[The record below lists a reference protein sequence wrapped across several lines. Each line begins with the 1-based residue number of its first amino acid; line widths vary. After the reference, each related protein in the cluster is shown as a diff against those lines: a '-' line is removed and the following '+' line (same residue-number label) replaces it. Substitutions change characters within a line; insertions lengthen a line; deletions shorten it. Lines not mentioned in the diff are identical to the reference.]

1 MIAEEWT
8 RTRRAASPL
17 LGVRDEPSGLFPA
30 GIRGAILAVAVAGG
44 LAWVFRG
51 FTVDDAL
58 VTARVAGHLASGDGY
73 RFNRSGPA
81 IDAVTPLGW
90 AHLLAAFGPGT
101 PLDMLA
107 RARMLGAGAWLAAA
121 ALLGALGPVQPRGR
135 LALAAML
142 AVSVTLAVWSSAGM
156 ETGVVTL
163 FATLA
168 LLEVAPAALA
178 AGLAAAWR
186 PELLPWAV
194 TLAAG
199 SSVASGATARER
211 MRGLAV
217 RLPLA
222 VVPALGVAL
231 ARKAWFG
238 SFAPL
243 SVVAKA
249 PELAHGLYY
258 AVDALLGTGVALFL
272 LAPRALAASDN
283 RTRALSVAVGAHFA
297 AIAAAGGDWMALY
310 RLVVPVLPTAILAAA
325 RLVPHMT
332 VPWLAGRALLF
343 AVRPLWLAV
352 AVAWPARHVLAHR
365 LELIERSRP
374 ALREGRSVACL
385 DVGWVG
391 AATRATLL
399 DLAGITDPIVA
410 RLPGGHTSKRVSNGL
425 FENRA
430 VDTVV
435 LLLAPGAAPAPR
447 WQDSAFARAVE
458 ERVARLP
465 ALEEFRI
472 RAVLPLGGTTQ
483 SYLVAFRPVR
493 GQEAIPNP

>member
-1 MIAEEWT
+1 MPEELN
-8 RTRRAASPL
+8 R
-17 LGVRDEPSGLFPA
+17 LFPS
-30 GIRGAILAVAVAGG
+30 GIRGALGAVAVAGA
-44 LAWVFRG
+44 LAVVFRG

-58 VTARVAGHLASGDGY
+58 VTARVAAHLANGDGY
-73 RFNRSGPA
+73 HFNTSGPPV
-81 IDAVTPLGW
+81 DAVTPLGW
-90 AHLLAAFGPGT
+90 ANLLAAFGAGT
-101 PLDMLA
+101 PLEMLA
-107 RARMLGAGAWLAAA
+107 RARTLGLVAWLVAAG
-121 ALLGALGPVQPRGR
+121 LVGALGPARSRGR
-135 LALAAML
+135 IALLALVAG
-142 AVSVTLAVWSSAGM
+142 SVTLAAWSSAGM

-163 FATLA
+163 FTTLA

-199 SSVASGATARER
+199 ASVAAGTTARER

-231 ARKAWFG
+231 GRKAWFG
-238 SFAPL
+238 AFAPL

-249 PELAHGLYY
+249 PELAHGVYY
-258 AVDALLGTGVALFL
+258 AADALLGTGVALFL
-272 LAPRALAASDN
+272 LAPRALAASDP
-283 RTRALSVAVGAHFA
+283 RTRALTLAVFAHFVAV
-297 AIAAAGGDWMALY
+297 AAAGGDWMALY

-343 AVRPLWLAV
+343 AIRPLFIAV
-352 AVAWPARHVLAHR
+352 AVAWPARSVLANR
-365 LELIERSRP
+365 LELIERARP
-374 ALREGRSVACL
+374 ALRDGRSVACL

-391 AATRATLL
+391 AATSATLL
-399 DLAGITDPIVA
+399 DLAGITDPVVA

-435 LLLAPGAAPAPR
+435 LLLAPGAAPAAR
-447 WQDSAFARAVE
+447 WQDSSFARAVE
-458 ERVARLP
+458 ERVASLP
-465 ALEEFRI
+465 ALEDFRI
-472 RAVLPLGGTTQ
+472 AAVLPLGGTTQ
-483 SYLVAFRPVR
+483 RYLVAFRPV
-493 GQEAIPNP
+493 GGHEAIPTP

>member
-1 MIAEEWT
+1 
-8 RTRRAASPL
+8 
-17 LGVRDEPSGLFPA
+17 VRNEPNGLFPA
-30 GIRGAILAVAVAGG
+30 GIRGAVVAMAVAGA

-58 VTARVAGHLASGDGY
+58 VTARVAAHLANGQGY
-73 RFNRSGPA
+73 RFNTWGPPV
-81 IDAVTPLGW
+81 DAVTPLGW
-90 AHLLAAFGPGT
+90 AQLLAAFGVGT
-101 PLDMLA
+101 PIEMLA
-107 RARMLGAGAWLAAA
+107 RARMLGFGAWVVAAG
-121 ALLGALGPVQPRGR
+121 LLGALGPAMWRGR
-135 LALAAML
+135 VALVAML
-142 AVSVTLAVWSSAGM
+142 AGSVTVAAWSSAGM

-163 FATLA
+163 LTTLA

-199 SSVASGATARER
+199 ASVAAGTTSRER
-211 MRGLAV
+211 MRGLAM

-238 SFAPL
+238 AFAPL
-243 SVVAKA
+243 SVIAKA
-249 PELAHGLYY
+249 PELGHGLYY
-258 AVDALLGTGVALFL
+258 AADALLGTGVALFL

-283 RTRALSVAVGAHFA
+283 RTRALALAVGAHFA
-297 AIAAAGGDWMALY
+297 AIALAGGDWMALY

-325 RLVPHMT
+325 RLVPHLT
-332 VPWLAGRALLF
+332 APWLFGRALLF
-343 AVRPLWLAV
+343 AIKPLWLVV
-352 AVAWPARHVLAHR
+352 AVAWPARDVLAHR
-365 LELIERSRP
+365 LELIERGRP
-374 ALREGRSVACL
+374 ALREVRSVACL

-391 AATRATLL
+391 AATGSPLL
-399 DLAGITDPIVA
+399 DLAGITDPLVA

-430 VDTVV
+430 VDAVV

-447 WQDSAFARAVE
+447 WQDSSFARAVE
-458 ERVARLP
+458 NRVAQLP
-465 ALEEFRI
+465 ALEGFRI
-472 RAVLPLGGTTQ
+472 GATLPLGGTSQ
-483 SYLVAFRPVR
+483 SYLVAFRPAHDHE
-493 GQEAIPNP
+493 GIPPPSGHE

>member
-1 MIAEEWT
+1 M
-8 RTRRAASPL
+8 RAASPL
-17 LGVRDEPSGLFPA
+17 FGVRDEPGGLFPG
-30 GIRGAILAVAVAGG
+30 GIRGAAVAVAVAGA

-58 VTARVAGHLASGDGY
+58 VSARVAAHLASGEGD
-73 RFNRSGPA
+73 RFNTSGPPV
-81 IDAVTPLGW
+81 DAVTPLGW
-90 AHLLAAFGPGT
+90 AHLLAALGSGT
-101 PLDMLA
+101 PLEMLA
-107 RARMLGAGAWLAAA
+107 RARLLGLGAWLLAAG
-121 ALLGALGPVQPRGR
+121 LLGALGPGLGRGR
-135 LALAAML
+135 VVLTALLAA
-142 AVSVTLAVWSSAGM
+142 SVTLASWSSAGM

-168 LLEVAPAALA
+168 LIGAAPAALA

-186 PELLPWAV
+186 PELLPWAA

-199 SSVASGATARER
+199 ASVATGSTARER
-211 MRGLAV
+211 MRGLAA

-222 VVPALGVAL
+222 VVPALAVAL
-231 ARKAWFG
+231 TRKVSFG

-243 SVVAKA
+243 SVIAKA
-249 PELAHGLYY
+249 PELGHGLYY
-258 AVDALLGTGVALFL
+258 AADALLGTGVALFL
-272 LAPRALAASDN
+272 LAPRALAASDHW
-283 RTRALSVAVGAHFA
+283 TRALALAVGAHFL

-310 RLVVPVLPTAILAAA
+310 RLVVPVLPTAILSAA
-325 RLVPHMT
+325 RLAPHMS

-343 AVRPLWLAV
+343 GIRPLWLAV
-352 AVAWPARHVLAHR
+352 AVAWPARDVLAHR

-374 ALREGRSVACL
+374 ALREARSVACL

-391 AATRATLL
+391 AATGARVL

-410 RLPGGHTSKRVSNGL
+410 HLAGGHTSKRVSNGL

-430 VDTVV
+430 VDSVV
-435 LLLAPGAAPAPR
+435 LLLAVGAEPAPR
-447 WQDSAFARAVE
+447 WQDSSFARAVE

-472 RAVLPLGGTTQ
+472 VALLPLGGTRQ
-483 SYLVAFRPVR
+483 SYLVASRPVR
-493 GQEAIPNP
+493 GHEVIPQH